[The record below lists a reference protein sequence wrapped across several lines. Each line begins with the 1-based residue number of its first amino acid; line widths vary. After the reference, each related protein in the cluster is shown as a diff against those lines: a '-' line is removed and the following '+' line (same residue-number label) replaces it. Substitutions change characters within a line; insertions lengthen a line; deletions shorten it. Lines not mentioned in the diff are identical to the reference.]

1 MEFTDF
7 FGDIWSFDIN
17 YEGTELTA
25 VSADLSIRVYQLSD
39 EQTYPELEKEKALDK
54 NLEEELEKDL
64 NNTNVNILNKD
75 IDLLVPIKKSLDNIG
90 YAEDLVDGLDIAEKY
105 KSEVYQYEIALEEY
119 NVLNFNLEKPR
130 ITKN

>member
-25 VSADLSIRVYQLSD
+25 VSSDLSIRVYQLSD
-39 EQTYPELEKEKALDK
+39 EQTYPELEKEKTLDK
-54 NLEEELEKDL
+54 NIEEELEKDL
-64 NNTNVNILNKD
+64 NNTNINILNKD
-75 IDLLVPIKKSLDNIG
+75 IDLLVPIRKSLDNIG
-90 YAEDLVDGLDIAEKY
+90 YAEDLVDGLDVAEKY

-119 NVLNFNLEKPR
+119 NV
-130 ITKN
+130 III

>member
-1 MEFTDF
+1 MEFSDF

-25 VSADLSIRVYQLSD
+25 VSSDLSIRVYQLSD
-39 EQTYPELEKEKALDK
+39 EQTYPELEKEKQLDK
-54 NLEEELEKDL
+54 NLEDELEKDL
-64 NNTNVNILNKD
+64 GNTHVNILNKD

-90 YAEDLVDGLDIAEKY
+90 LAEDLVDGLDVAEKY

-119 NVLNFNLEKPR
+119 NVNHNNIEKS
-130 ITKN
+130 

>member
-1 MEFTDF
+1 MEFNDF

-25 VSADLSIRVYQLSD
+25 VSSDLSIRVYQLSD
-39 EQTYPELEKEKALDK
+39 EQTYPELEKEKTLDK
-54 NLEEELEKDL
+54 NIEDELEKDL

-75 IDLLVPIKKSLDNIG
+75 IDLLVPIRKSLDNIG
-90 YAEDLVDGLDIAEKY
+90 YAEDIVDGLEIAEKY

-119 NVLNFNLEKPR
+119 NV
-130 ITKN
+130 